1 MNILVTGGAGY
12 IGSIT
17 NSLLRERGFQTI
29 IFDNLSNGHRQAV
42 GAAELIVGDLT
53 RKDDIERVFE
63 SNAIDTVIHFA
74 AYTLPGE
81 SMQFPHKY
89 FYNNSIGGLNLLEA
103 MRTHG
108 CRNIV
113 FSSTCSVYG
122 YPKDLPVAETS
133 SIAPVSVY
141 GTSKRMFEEI
151 LDWYGKIYRIRSV
164 KLRYFNA
171 AGATLDGLLGEDHK
185 PETHIIPVALSVASG
200 KKKQFELYGDDYDTP
215 DGTCIRDYIHVLD
228 LADAHIK
235 ALEYVVKHETS
246 EVFNLGVG
254 KGYSNRQVL
263 DEVKKITKKELNVVV
278 AKRRPGDP
286 DAIFADNT
294 KARKILSWN
303 PQHSDLSTI
312 VESAWKWHV
321 KHPKGYGK

>member
-1 MNILVTGGAGY
+1 MKILVTGGAGY

-17 NSLLRERGFQTI
+17 NALLHSQGHKTVV
-29 IFDNLSNGHRQAV
+29 FDNLSNGHKEAV
-42 GAAELIVGDLT
+42 GKSKLIIGDLT
-53 RKDDIERVFE
+53 DKDDVFRAFDGD
-63 SNAIDTVIHFA
+63 SFDAVIHFA

-81 SMQFPHKY
+81 SMLSPHKY
-89 FYNNSIGGLNLLEA
+89 FHNNIIGGLNLLEA

-141 GTSKRMFEEI
+141 GASKRMFEEI
-151 LDWYGKIYRIRSV
+151 LDWYGKIYGIRNV

-171 AGATLDGLLGEDHK
+171 AGAALDGSLGEDHS

-200 KKKQFELYGDDYDTP
+200 KKKQFELYGDDYETP

-235 ALEYVVKHETS
+235 ALDYMIKHDASDT
-246 EVFNLGVG
+246 FNLGVG
-254 KGYSNRQVL
+254 RGYSNRQVL

-294 KARKILSWN
+294 KARKVLGWN
-303 PQHSDLSTI
+303 PKYSDLHI
-312 VESAWKWHV
+312 IIKSAWKWHV
-321 KHPKGYGK
+321 KHPEGYGS